1 MVEYSKVN
9 VILTDAQLKKQKTV
23 VKNNAETTLRM
34 SFKMFDDNDL
44 PLELLLT
51 AQQRTKLRNPCNHNT
66 STDL

>member
-23 VKNNAETTLRM
+23 VKNNAGTTLRM

-51 AQQRTKLRNPCNHNT
+51 AQQRTKLRNPFNHNT

>member
-23 VKNNAETTLRM
+23 VKNNAGTTLRM

-51 AQQRTKLRNPCNHNT
+51 AQ
-66 STDL
+66 

>member
-51 AQQRTKLRNPCNHNT
+51 AQQRTKLRNPFNHNT